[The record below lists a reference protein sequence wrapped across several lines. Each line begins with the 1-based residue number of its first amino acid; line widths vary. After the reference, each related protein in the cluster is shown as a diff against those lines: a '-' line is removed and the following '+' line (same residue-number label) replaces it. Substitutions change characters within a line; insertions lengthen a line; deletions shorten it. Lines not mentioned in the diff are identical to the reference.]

1 MKITYLS
8 NSTIFSKTANNI
20 QVFRMCDNLS
30 PLVKSLNLYVYKNK
44 KSDIDNLKTYY
55 DTENNFNIQ
64 FYTFAKT
71 ILKYLNPF
79 IVVFKNILNKKNH
92 IFYCRNKIAAL
103 ILTNFNFKV
112 IYEAHNII
120 KQSNYFFESKIIKSK
135 NTIAIVFI
143 SNELKKWYQSRFK
156 SEKFHVL
163 HDGAEI
169 KKNEKINNPF
179 NLNKINIT
187 YIGSLYHGRG
197 IELIIELA
205 EHFKKYNFNIVGG
218 DKEQIL
224 LLKNISPK
232 NIIYH
237 GYKNQSQLVNYRN
250 FSDILLMPYKFGLS
264 NPGSYEDTSRW
275 MSPMKMFEYMS
286 SGVPIISS
294 DIKVLREVLNEKNS
308 VLVDYK
314 LNEWIDG
321 INLILKNKSFS
332 RKISQKAL
340 RDLKSKYTWK
350 NRAQKI
356 IKLIENTK

>member
-1 MKITYLS
+1 
-8 NSTIFSKTANNI
+8 
-20 QVFRMCDNLS
+20 MCDNLF
-30 PLVKSLNLYVYKNK
+30 PLVESLNLYVYKNK
-44 KSDIDNLKTYY
+44 KSDLTNPKIYY
-55 DTENNFNIQ
+55 DIENNFNIRYYA
-64 FYTFAKT
+64 FGKT
-71 ILKYLNPF
+71 IFKYLNPIFVLF
-79 IVVFKNILNKKNH
+79 INILNKKNH
-92 IFYCRNKIAAL
+92 VFYCRNKIAAL

-120 KQSNYFFESKIIKSK
+120 KQSNYFFESKIINSK

-143 SNELKKWYQSRFK
+143 SNELKSWYQSRFK

-169 KKNEKINNPF
+169 KKNEKIINPY

-205 EHFKKYNFNIVGG
+205 KHFKNYNFNIVGG
-218 DKEQIL
+218 DKKQIL

-237 GYKNQSQLVNYRN
+237 GYKNQSQLVSYRN

-332 RKISQKAL
+332 RKISQNAL

-356 IKLIENTK
+356 MKLIENPK